1 MTTPDHGWQPMDAID
16 RSWSGVGYV
25 RSFLDLDMPSFD
37 RMRAGLASLIA
48 VSPEVGR
55 WFSAA
60 PPRWGVLRD
69 ADREAWLDAAV
80 VRVDEPAPDAQRTF
94 DLQRDPLG
102 DHPFRV
108 LVGPDWI
115 SIRMT
120 HAMGDGYTVN
130 ALVGHLLD
138 RGHADTPLDLPWT
151 TISARRR
158 DRLILRE
165 VAGHLGTLAWAL
177 RHRAELAGGSY
188 EPASLNADAM
198 SDLSVVAVS
207 RAGFPREL
215 RELRDR
221 WFPGAS
227 AAAVAKVAFRG
238 AFASTLPE
246 PRPGFECLFN
256 GRPADRATCWGN
268 WSAGVFIHP
277 QDDYSPLATTAE
289 MVRVRDTGLPGLAFA
304 SLRLRGRGASGDS
317 VQVAARE
324 GAPRLTMS
332 YTQEHAMNSV
342 IPGLRAGRSRI
353 GTQTRPNGVDTITVQ
368 AVELAGRLSVGLSFY
383 PDVWARADVE
393 TALDRLLTDPA
404 SCLARALPAS
414 ATVR

>member
-1 MTTPDHGWQPMDAID
+1 MPTSDRGWQPMDAID
-16 RSWSGVGYV
+16 RSWSGIWYI
-25 RSFLDLDMPSFD
+25 RSFLDLDMPSYD
-37 RMRAGLASLIA
+37 RLRAGLASLVA

-55 WFSAA
+55 WFSPA
-60 PPRWGVLRD
+60 PPRWGVLTE
-69 ADREAWLDAAV
+69 ADRETWLDAAL
-80 VRVDEPAPDAQRTF
+80 VRVDEPGPDAQRTF
-94 DLQRDPLG
+94 DLQRELLG
-102 DHPFRV
+102 DQPFRV

-115 SIRMT
+115 SIRIT
-120 HAMGDGYTVN
+120 HAMADGHMVN

-138 RGHADTPLDLPWT
+138 RGHSDTPLDLPWT
-151 TISARRR
+151 TIPARHR
-158 DRLILRE
+158 DRLILRD
-165 VAGHLGTLAWAL
+165 VAGHLGTLVWAL

-188 EPASLNADAM
+188 EPAALHADAM
-198 SDLSVVAVS
+198 SDLTVVANS

-238 AFASTLPE
+238 AFATTLPE

-256 GRPADRATCWGN
+256 GRPAGLATCWGN
-268 WSAGVFIHP
+268 WSAGVFIRP
-277 QDDYSPLATTAE
+277 QDDYSPLATSTE
-289 MVRVRDTGLPGLAFA
+289 MVRARDAGLPGLAFA

-332 YTQEHAMNSV
+332 YTQEHATNSV
-342 IPGLRAGRSRI
+342 IPGLRAGRSSI
-353 GTQTRPNGVDTITVQ
+353 GTLTRPNGVDTITVQ
-368 AVELAGRLSVGLSFY
+368 VVELAGRLSVGTSFY

-393 TALDRLLTDPA
+393 TAIDRFLTDPT
-404 SCLARALPAS
+404 SCLARALPAV
-414 ATVR
+414 TGVR